1 MKEPKQSVSQIASKI
16 FYLSAVFRLQAY
28 RLPSRFARIAYVLFY
43 HKDTKIID
51 ALSNYILL

>member
-43 HKDTKIID
+43 HYKDTKIID
-51 ALSNYILL
+51 GTI